1 MYAFV
6 IEFKLI
12 SLCTS
17 KMLDY
22 VIMVSCIIYVFY
34 LNCCLHIVIASQRKT
49 KIVNNQEATIWV
61 ILGKV

>member
-12 SLCTS
+12 LSCNS
-17 KMLDY
+17 KMLANY

-49 KIVNNQEATIWV
+49 KIVNNQEATIWE
-61 ILGKV
+61 I